1 MKKYSLHIAILFLL
15 LFVVKTLDISNRNSV
30 YINLQSAFYAGIF
43 IFYGLRYLA
52 KKTAIFK
59 DNLKLVM
66 VFTWGIIN
74 VLAPHH
80 VMNLVVV
87 VYLSLTVSGIW
98 LFIESLDYLKNKPNA
113 FTDKDQVYSI
123 VMIALI
129 VEMIYVL
136 FKVMHWPFAGLFFI
150 LSMLTFPIAFLL
162 EHRWI
167 KSKQTT
173 N

>member
-1 MKKYSLHIAILFLL
+1 
-15 LFVVKTLDISNRNSV
+15 
-30 YINLQSAFYAGIF
+30 
-43 IFYGLRYLA
+43 
-52 KKTAIFK
+52 
-59 DNLKLVM
+59 M
-66 VFTWGIIN
+66 V
-74 VLAPHH
+74 
-80 VMNLVVV
+80 
-87 VYLSLTVSGIW
+87 
-98 LFIESLDYLKNKPNA
+98 FIESLDYLKNKPNA